1 MCGYGHCRKRVW
13 WLLLGQVVIFVVIIH
28 VTDLIFKVLAIIL
41 HAHLP
46 IYYLQPVH
54 FFQLLQRDPEH
65 RLGCME
71 EREPIRSH
79 PFFRALDWYK
89 LERRE
94 VPPPF
99 KPHVVRSA
107 WQWIIYELNFGT
119 KYYVQSLPNHIF
131 YIVWPTHDVV
141 HWWHI
146 EAWLEICYNYHPM
159 IRLIV
164 HWLRYTMTP

>member
-1 MCGYGHCRKRVW
+1 MHLPLTIIFKYCVFTSLSRLQDYSIKFVTQDFNY
-13 WLLLGQVVIFVVIIH
+13 LLLF
-28 VTDLIFKVLAIIL
+28 LKS
-41 HAHLP
+41 
-46 IYYLQPVH
+46 
-54 FFQLLQRDPEH
+54 FFQLLQREPEH

-79 PFFRALDWYK
+79 PFFRTLDWYK